1 MLRIPKHGM
10 VALDVQHVV
19 GRGASAGN
27 DEQDRDVFSFRHAA
41 LRVIPSAAVVVV
53 LLIIVLL

>member
-10 VALDVQHVV
+10 VALDVQHEV

-27 DEQDRDVFSFRHAA
+27 DEPGENVFFLRHAFQRA
-41 LRVIPSAAVVVV
+41 ILSAAVFVV
-53 LLIIVLL
+53 LVILVLF